1 MKKIILS
8 LALLSSVAF
17 AEISA
22 PITINEENKTFEK
35 FYGNL
40 IYKINKTPTEN
51 YLVNVYLVSK
61 EYAKILY
68 DNQGDSILS
77 KDEKDIQAFFIS
89 EKFTNLLSEYLQKNN
104 LSDASIKI
112 SSYHEAGHLLVLSFL
127 NEPKY
132 QEVINSIN
140 VSVNTQKYNLHDRRA
155 AVFFKNLEN
164 EDAKYIDT
172 YLLSLLGGMASEEI
186 AFNTHHTGVTNDLDK
201 WNKYLPIMFTTYPQ
215 YIKDKNYC
223 DLSKYSMNP
232 ITPLQITQNNQQID
246 LYRQNQFQF
255 VKTFLNKNRALLDE
269 VAATLQEKHSLNN
282 DEVKEIY
289 KRIKY

>member
-1 MKKIILS
+1 MKKVLLS
-8 LALLSSVAF
+8 LALLGSVAL

-22 PITINEENKTFEK
+22 PLSINEENKTFEK

-51 YLVNVYLVSK
+51 YLVDMYLVSK
-61 EYAKILY
+61 NYAKVLY
-68 DNQGDSILS
+68 DYQGDSLLS
-77 KDEKDIQAFFIS
+77 KEVKDIQAIFIS
-89 EKFTNLLSEYLQKNN
+89 EKFTNLFGEYFQKNY

-140 VSVNTQKYNLHDRRA
+140 VSINTQKYDLHERRA

-172 YLLSLLGGMASEEI
+172 LLLTLLGGMASEEI
-186 AFNTHHTGVTNDLDK
+186 AFNTYYTGVANDLDK
-201 WNKYLPIMFTTYPQ
+201 WNKYLPMMFTTYPQ

-223 DLSKYSMNP
+223 DLSKYSINP
-232 ITPLQITQNNQQID
+232 NTPLQITQNNQQID
-246 LYRQNQFQF
+246 LYKKNQFQI
-255 VKTFLNKNRALLDE
+255 VKTFLNKNRALIDE
-269 VAATLQEKHSLNN
+269 VAATLQKKHSLNN

>member
-8 LALLSSVAF
+8 LALLGSVAF

-22 PITINEENKTFEK
+22 PISINEENKTFES

-51 YLVNVYLVSK
+51 YLVDMYLVSK
-61 EYAKILY
+61 NYAKVLY
-68 DNQGDSILS
+68 DYQGDSLLS
-77 KDEKDIQAFFIS
+77 KDVKDIQAIFIS
-89 EKFTNLLSEYLQKNN
+89 EKFTNLFAEYFQKNS

-132 QEVINSIN
+132 QAVIDSIN
-140 VSVNTQKYNLHDRRA
+140 VSVNTQKYNLHERRA
-155 AVFFKNLEN
+155 AVFFNNLEN

-172 YLLSLLGGMASEEI
+172 FLLTLLGGMASEEI
-186 AFNTHHTGVTNDLDK
+186 AFNTHYTGVTNDLDN
-201 WNKYLPIMFTTYPQ
+201 WNKYMSIMITTFPQ

-232 ITPLQITQNNQQID
+232 NTPLQISQNNQQID

-255 VKTFLNKNRALLDE
+255 VKKFLNKNRALLDE
-269 VAATLQEKHSLNN
+269 VAATLQKKHLLNN

>member
-132 QEVINSIN
+132 QELINSIN

-172 YLLSLLGGMASEEI
+172 YLLTLLGGMASEEI
-186 AFNTHHTGVTNDLDK
+186 VFNTHYTGVTNDLDN
-201 WNKYLPIMFTTYPQ
+201 WNKYMSIMITTFPQ
-215 YIKDKNYC
+215 YIKDKEYC
-223 DLSKYSMNP
+223 NLSKYSMNP
-232 ITPLQITQNNQQID
+232 NI
-246 LYRQNQFQF
+246 
-255 VKTFLNKNRALLDE
+255 
-269 VAATLQEKHSLNN
+269 
-282 DEVKEIY
+282 
-289 KRIKY
+289 

>member
-1 MKKIILS
+1 M
-8 LALLSSVAF
+8 
-17 AEISA
+17 
-22 PITINEENKTFEK
+22 
-35 FYGNL
+35 
-40 IYKINKTPTEN
+40 
-51 YLVNVYLVSK
+51 YLVSK
-61 EYAKILY
+61 NYAKVLY
-68 DNQGDSILS
+68 DYQGDSLLS
-77 KDEKDIQAFFIS
+77 KEVKDIQAIFIS
-89 EKFTNLLSEYLQKNN
+89 EKFTNFFGEYFQKNY
-104 LSDASIKI
+104 LSDASTKI

-140 VSVNTQKYNLHDRRA
+140 VSVNTQKYNLHERRA

-172 YLLSLLGGMASEEI
+172 YLLTLLGGMASEEI
-186 AFNTHHTGVTNDLDK
+186 AFNTHYTGVTNDLDN
-201 WNKYLPIMFTTYPQ
+201 WNKYVSIMITTFPQ

-232 ITPLQITQNNQQID
+232 NTSLQITQNNQQID
-246 LYRQNQFQF
+246 LFRQKQYQF

-269 VAATLQEKHSLNN
+269 VAATLQKKHSLNN

-289 KRIKY
+289 KRIKH

>member
-8 LALLSSVAF
+8 LALLGSVAF
-17 AEISA
+17 AEITA

-35 FYGNL
+35 FYSNL

-51 YLVNVYLVSK
+51 YLVNVYLVAK

-68 DNQGDSILS
+68 DNQGDSLLS
-77 KDEKDIQAFFIS
+77 KDEKDIQDFFIS
-89 EKFTNLLSEYLQKNN
+89 ENFTNLLSEYVQKNS

-132 QEVINSIN
+132 QDLINTAT
-140 VSVNTQKYNLHDRRA
+140 VSVNTQKYQLHDRRA
-155 AVFFKNLEN
+155 SVQYQSMEN

-186 AFNTHHTGVTNDLDK
+186 VFNEHYTGVSSDLEK
-201 WNKYLPIMFTTYPQ
+201 WNEIVSVMLKTFPQ
-215 YIKDKNYC
+215 YVKDKNYC
-223 DLSKYSMNP
+223 DLSKYSINP
-232 ITPLQITQNNQQID
+232 NTTLQVTLNNKEID
-246 LYRQNQFQF
+246 LYKQKQFKY
-255 VKTFLNKNRALLDE
+255 VKSFLNKNRTLLDE
-269 VAATLQEKHSLNN
+269 VATTLLQKHLLTN

-289 KRIKY
+289 KKIKY